1 MRKNNFLLKIILILA
16 ILQNNLIYSEIVFVF
31 EQFRNGIYK
40 YIPLGLT
47 KESQKFH
54 LNLID
59 KEISSPSMRAFYLLG
74 LYIKEKY
81 KNIINP
87 KINSKNLY
95 IYSKE
100 LDIHVLSAQSQLLGM
115 FPLEEGIILNKIE
128 IDLAFPQTS
137 IP

>member
-1 MRKNNFLLKIILILA
+1 MRKNFLLNIILIITL
-16 ILQNNLIYSEIVFVF
+16 LQNNLILTEIVFVF

-47 KESQKFH
+47 KESQKQH
-54 LNLID
+54 LALID

-87 KINSKNLY
+87 KIN
-95 IYSKE
+95 
-100 LDIHVLSAQSQLLGM
+100 
-115 FPLEEGIILNKIE
+115 
-128 IDLAFPQTS
+128 
-137 IP
+137 